1 MAKSNFVKIIVFS
14 LVWATFL
21 SLLITNWNALKSAR
35 WQDFTDA
42 VTSTGITQFLKQN
55 SDDLFFFGL
64 CATCMILLLSIFSDK
79 KDWLRKRDSKRDVN
93 FSSLKTGADERE
105 ITDPAGRIIVRGPEI
120 DISIDP
126 GLTSMPSNV
135 YHRWYADH
143 QPKRDDS

>member
-1 MAKSNFVKIIVFS
+1 MARRKLAKTLIFS
-14 LVWATFL
+14 LLWAIFL
-21 SLLITNWNALKSAR
+21 SHLITNWNALKSAG

-64 CATCMILLLSIFSDK
+64 CATFMILLLSIFSGK
-79 KDWLRKRDSKRDVN
+79 KDWLRKRDSKRDVGI
-93 FSSLKTGADERE
+93 SSLITGVDERE

>member
-1 MAKSNFVKIIVFS
+1 MARRKFAKTLVFS
-14 LVWATFL
+14 LAWAIFL
-21 SLLITNWNALKSAR
+21 SFLITNWDALKSVQWR
-35 WQDFTDA
+35 DLWET
-42 VTSTGITQFLKQN
+42 VKLSGISEFLKQN
-55 SDDLFFFGL
+55 VGDIFFFGL
-64 CATCMILLLSIFSDK
+64 CASFMILLLSVFTGK
-79 KDWLRKRDSKRDVN
+79 KGWHGIKESKRDTGI
-93 FSSLKTGADERE
+93 SSLITGEDDRE